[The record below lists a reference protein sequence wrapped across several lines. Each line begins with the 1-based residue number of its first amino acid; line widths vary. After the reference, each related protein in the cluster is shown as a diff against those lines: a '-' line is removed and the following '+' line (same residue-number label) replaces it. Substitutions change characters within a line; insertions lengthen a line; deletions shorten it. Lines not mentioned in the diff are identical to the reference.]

1 MVKNTIGGKKG
12 KMQANKNGTG
22 GSGRRD
28 QIRLIEAPGI
38 EIFVSVIKVFGG
50 GLFEVMDNDGHI
62 YRAFLRGKMKGHNKR
77 HNLVALFSILLVAL
91 RIDTDPTKSDILFV
105 YDSHDIQFLAL
116 IPSLNISHLLS
127 IHSNQL
133 FNFTSSSTS
142 TSTSSNDLLHFS
154 NDTHSN
160 TYNNTSDN
168 TYNNT
173 SDNTYNNTSDNTSNL
188 DIDFNLI

>member
-12 KMQANKNGTG
+12 KMQANKNGG
-22 GSGRRD
+22 GGGGGRKD
-28 QIRLIEAPGI
+28 QLRLIEVPGI
-38 EIFVSVIKVFGG
+38 EIFVCVTKVFGG
-50 GLFEVMDNDGHI
+50 GLFEVIDNDGNI
-62 YRAFLRGKMKGHNKR
+62 YRAFLRGRMKGHNKR
-77 HNLVALFSILLVAL
+77 HNLVSLFSILLVAL

-133 FNFTSSSTS
+133 FNNTN

-154 NDTHSN
+154 NDTISN
-160 TYNNTSDN
+160 SISIPNTS
-168 TYNNT
+168 
-173 SDNTYNNTSDNTSNL
+173 SDSNIHTDTDTDNL
-188 DIDFNLI
+188 DIDIDFHLI